1 MLIRICFL
9 ELHLASHRFFFLPL
23 EAQKE
28 KAPKRKMPMRLRA
41 QEVAFEKAPQ
51 NFSGRGAVRT

>member
-1 MLIRICFL
+1 VLFESYIL
-9 ELHLASHRFFFLPL
+9 TSYRFFFLPL

-41 QEVAFEKAPQ
+41 RAVAFEKAPQ